1 MADFRFLK
9 LVDFAFRPFPYC
21 LSMILMMNF
30 WLLPIGTNF
39 LFYKRGLAHFI
50 VVLSLETL
58 RCTLWLYIHL
68 YRFCTAIDILQ
79 TRCQF
84 DWNTY
89 ISILNSTWCEVSK
102 DFQKQVLQQK
112 MLPELS
118 LIYGTIPISNYQRVS
133 CY

>member
-1 MADFRFLK
+1 MRFEIFFFFFLLCLVRFLFFLFPPHKNLTFLALTLFLVADFRFLK

-89 ISILNSTWCEVSK
+89 ISILNST
-102 DFQKQVLQQK
+102 
-112 MLPELS
+112 
-118 LIYGTIPISNYQRVS
+118 
-133 CY
+133 